1 MLILCIVTT
10 FLLGILTIMFIISA
24 TMSFLTYEDQAGFL
38 GLFAVICCALAI
50 VNIWVLYCN

>member
-10 FLLGILTIMFIISA
+10 VLLGILTVMFIISA